1 MDSKIFENRL
11 EAAEKLANAI
21 KRYLRSIGISQD
33 TEMAKSIIILAI
45 PRGGVVTGDVI
56 ASKLECMMD
65 IIVSRKIGA
74 EDNPELAIGAL
85 LPDGTYFI
93 NENVVNMLNISQEY
107 VDKQVEIQKKEIER
121 RLIEFR
127 GDKEYGNKLEGKIL
141 VLVDD
146 GIATGSTILAAARW
160 IRQKQNCKMLI
171 VAVPVAPASSN
182 VINMLDQ
189 ISDKVIVLQLP
200 REFYAVGQFYRNFE
214 QVEDIQVKEIMK
226 KYTHKAKKKNQDI
239 NL

>member
-1 MDSKIFENRL
+1 MNYQIFEDRVQ
-11 EAAEKLANAI
+11 AAEKLTSVI
-21 KRYLRSIGISQD
+21 KKYLKSIGVSQD
-33 TEMAKSIIILAI
+33 AEIAKSIIILAI

-56 ASKLECMMD
+56 ASNLGCIMD

-93 NENVVNMLNISQEY
+93 NEKVAKILNISQEY

-127 GDKEYGNKLEGKIL
+127 GDKEYGNKLEGKI
-141 VLVDD
+141 VILVDD

-160 IRQKQNCKMLI
+160 IREKQKCKMLI
-171 VAVPVAPASSN
+171 VAVPVAPASN
-182 VINMLDQ
+182 DVIRMLDQ
-189 ISDKVIVLQLP
+189 ISDKVIVLELP
-200 REFYAVGQFYRNFE
+200 LEFYAVGQFYRNFE
-214 QVEDIQVKEIMK
+214 QVEDIHVKEIMK
-226 KYTHKAKKKNQDI
+226 KYIHDPGK
-239 NL
+239 

>member
-1 MDSKIFENRL
+1 MDYQIFDDRV
-11 EAAEKLANAI
+11 EAAEKLADAV
-21 KRYLRSIGISQD
+21 KKYLKGIGISQD
-33 TEMAKSIIILAI
+33 TETVKSIIILAI

-56 ASKLECMMD
+56 ASKLGCTMD

-93 NENVVNMLNISQEY
+93 NENVANMLNISQEY
-107 VDKQVEIQKKEIER
+107 VDKQVDIQKKEIER

-127 GDKEYGNKLEGKIL
+127 GDKEYGNKLEGKII

-160 IRQKQNCKMLI
+160 IREKQNCKMLI
-171 VAVPVAPASSN
+171 VAVPVAPASSD
-182 VINMLDQ
+182 VISTLNQ

-200 REFYAVGQFYRNFE
+200 LEFYAVGQFYRNFE
-214 QVEDIQVKEIMK
+214 QVEDIHVKEIMK
-226 KYTHKAKKKNQDI
+226 KYITQI
-239 NL
+239 